1 MSDRLPQL
9 SDPELAELCAL
20 ADGTLPEERRAEVE
34 ARLASSPELRQ
45 LVDRQLHALRA
56 TRMLEDE
63 PVPDSLRAAVESE
76 RQGRASGGR
85 ARGRRFVPRAALAG
99 AVVVAAAVAAA
110 IVLTGGPGAP
120 TVAEAAEVALQSP
133 TGPAPSEDGP
143 GRLSLDVDGVAFPD
157 FLHAYGWKAV
167 GVRRDEIDGREA
179 TTVVYEKDGRRI
191 GYVIVSGDGLARP
204 DAAQSTTDDGVLYQT
219 FRVDDR
225 LVVTWRRLGHTC
237 ILIGPAPA
245 EELLAL
251 AGWDASQA

>member
-9 SDPELAELCAL
+9 SEPELAELCAL

-34 ARLASSPELRQ
+34 ARLASSPELRE
-45 LVDRQLHALRA
+45 LFDRQLQAVQA
-56 TRMLEDE
+56 TRMLEEE
-63 PVPDSLRAAVESE
+63 PVPESLRTAVESQ
-76 RQGRASGGR
+76 RRRRAATRPG
-85 ARGRRFVPRAALAG
+85 RGRRLAPRAALAG
-99 AVVVAAAVAAA
+99 ALVVAAAVAAA
-110 IVLTGGPGAP
+110 VLLNGGPGAP

-133 TGPAPSEDGP
+133 TEPAPPGDGP
-143 GRLSLDVDGVAFPD
+143 DKLSLDVEGVTFPD
-157 FLHAYGWKAV
+157 LVAAYGWSAV
-167 GVRRDEIDGREA
+167 GVRRDEIEGREA

-204 DAAQSTTDDGVLYQT
+204 DAAQSTTNDGVLYQT

-245 EELLAL
+245 QELLAL
-251 AGWDASQA
+251 AGWDGSRA